1 MKEGEAIES
10 RLMSRQIE
18 SAQRM
23 VEGHNFDIRKH
34 LLDYDKVMN
43 QQRTAVYGLRNAILD
58 GEDMTDT
65 VLKMISEVVEEI
77 VETHYVPRVAVKS
90 NFEALNVTLRSLFP
104 YAFEYNKENTRDK
117 TTEQLVDEILQIV
130 EKLYHERSDFFMQQG
145 VNFAELERM
154 LLLQIIDNAWKQNL
168 YELDQLQNSVSLRG
182 YAQKDPL
189 IEYQKEAYK
198 LYSAMMNK
206 VRDLMV
212 GYIFRLQL
220 PPVRQA
226 VSAKRQAAA
235 QSKQEDKNQQDVS
248 AARKIGR
255 NDPCPCGSG
264 KKYKKCCGAKN
275 E

>member
-1 MKEGEAIES
+1 
-10 RLMSRQIE
+10 MSRQIE
-18 SAQRM
+18 GAQRM

-58 GEDMTDT
+58 GEDMTAT
-65 VLKMISEVVEEI
+65 VLKMIDEVVDEI
-77 VETHYVPRVAVKS
+77 VQTHYFPRDPAKS
-90 NFEALNVTLRSLFP
+90 NFETLNITLRSLFP
-104 YAFEYNKENTRDK
+104 YAFEYNADNTKDK
-117 TTEQLVDEILQIV
+117 SQDQLAREIMDLV
-130 EKLYHERSDFFMQQG
+130 EKLYHERADFFASQG
-145 VNFAELERM
+145 VSFPELERM

-168 YELDQLQNSVSLRG
+168 YDLDQLQNSVSLRG

-189 IEYQKEAYK
+189 IEYQKEACK

-226 VSAKRQAAA
+226 VSAKRQPMQNKETSSQEHAAP
-235 QSKQEDKNQQDVS
+235 SDH
-248 AARKIGR
+248 KIGR

-264 KKYKKCCGAKN
+264 KKYKKCCGAKL
-275 E
+275 

>member
-1 MKEGEAIES
+1 MACAYQS
-10 RLMSRQIE
+10 
-18 SAQRM
+18 
-23 VEGHNFDIRKH
+23 
-34 LLDYDKVMN
+34 Y
-43 QQRTAVYGLRNAILD
+43 D
-58 GEDMTDT
+58 GEDMTNT
-65 VLKMISEVVEEI
+65 VLRMMEEVVEEI
-77 VETHYVPRVAVKS
+77 VETYYVPRNPTKS
-90 NFEALNVTLRSLFP
+90 NFDTLNITLRSLFP
-104 YAFEYNKENTRDK
+104 YAFDYNRQNTQDK
-117 TTEQLVDEILQIV
+117 HTEQLVQEIMENV
-130 EKLYHERSDFFMQQG
+130 TKLYHERADFFAQQG

-226 VSAKRQAAA
+226 VSAKRQAV
-235 QSKQEDKNQQDVS
+235 KQQGKQNEETPS
-248 AARKIGR
+248 SRKIGR
-255 NDPCPCGSG
+255 NDLCPCGSG
-264 KKYKKCCGAKN
+264 KKYKKCCGAKQ
-275 E
+275 